1 MIEFLALEIVVVVDA
16 FLLPLI
22 LVISSKAFDI
32 FLTRQGSSII
42 FRLSLIR
49 MLLKSTKII

>member
-42 FRLSLIR
+42 F
-49 MLLKSTKII
+49 KIITN